1 MASGNTDLSLIGQFG
16 VGFYSA
22 YLVADKV
29 AVITKS
35 EEENQVN
42 VWESEAGGTYTI
54 FTQEATDDIVCR
66 GTRIELS
73 LKKDQLEY
81 LEEHRLK
88 TIVKTQSQY
97 VGYPISLLVE
107 KTKEEEVE
115 DDEVNEDEIEADGK
129 DGPEG
134 EDGVTVEEADED
146 EEPKE
151 K

>member
-1 MASGNTDLSLIGQFG
+1 MGDE
-16 VGFYSA
+16 
-22 YLVADKV
+22 D
-29 AVITKS
+29 
-35 EEENQVN
+35 QVN

-54 FTQEATDDIVCR
+54 FTQEAGKDIESR
-66 GTRIELS
+66 GTRIELT

-81 LEEHRLK
+81 LEEHRIK
-88 TIVKTQSQY
+88 TIIKTHSQY
-97 VGYPISLLVE
+97 VGYPINLLVE

-115 DDEVNEDEIEADGK
+115 DDEENEDEIEADGE